1 MAMNL
6 PAPTKPKVFVARVI
20 PDEGLEL
27 LAQHCAVDLWT
38 DQLPPPRDALLERV
52 QGTTGILALLTDRI
66 DDTVMD
72 AAGASLRVISNLAVG
87 FDNIDVPAA
96 TQRGIV
102 VGNTPDVLTE
112 TSADFSW
119 ALLMAAA
126 RRIVEGDSY
135 TRSGQW
141 RTWEPKLLLGQDITG
156 ATLGIIGFG
165 RIGKAVAKRAGGFAM
180 RVLYHSSTPRDDP
193 DAARLGAQRVDLDTL
208 LAESDFVSIHTPLTA
223 QTRALIDAA
232 AFAKMKRTAIL
243 INTARGP
250 VVDSAALYQALAEG
264 VIAYA
269 ALDVTDPE
277 PIPMDSPLLRL
288 PNIII
293 APHIASASVKTR
305 GQMAR
310 IAALNLIAGTKREPL
325 LHCVNPEASLTH
337 S

>member
-1 MAMNL
+1 MDT
-6 PAPTKPKVFVARVI
+6 PSPTKPPVFVARVI

-27 LAQHCAVDLWT
+27 LAQHCTVDLWR
-38 DQLPPPRDALLERV
+38 DQLPPRRDALMERV
-52 QGTTGILALLTDRI
+52 QGVHGILALLTDRI
-66 DDTVMD
+66 DGAVMD
-72 AAGASLRVISNLAVG
+72 AASPHLQVISNLAVG
-87 FDNIDVPAA
+87 YDNIDVPAA
-96 TQRGIV
+96 TERGIM

-112 TSADFSW
+112 TSADFTW

-126 RRIVEGDSY
+126 RRIVEGDHYSR
-135 TRSGQW
+135 TGQW
-141 RTWEPKLLLGQDITG
+141 QTWEPKLLLGQDITG

-165 RIGKAVAKRAGGFAM
+165 RIGKAVAKRASGFAM

-208 LAESDFVSIHTPLTA
+208 LGEADFVSIHTPLTP
-223 QTRALIDAA
+223 QTRALIDAKA
-232 AFAKMKRTAIL
+232 LARMKRTAIL

-250 VVDSAALYQALAEG
+250 VVDSAALYDALAHG
-264 VIAYA
+264 IIAYA

-277 PIPMDSPLLRL
+277 PIPMDSPLLLL

-310 IAALNLIAGTKREPL
+310 IAALNLIAGVNREPL
-325 LHCVNPEASLTH
+325 PHCVNPEASRYASL
-337 S
+337 